1 MADQT
6 ATTRETPAS
15 AEKSPVAR
23 GRDDQPMFWAPSLD
37 FLRYAGWSIVVAAA
51 GTLLTILLT
60 IPEQPWRAAGP
71 GVLMLVA
78 VSALRLMSTGRVRAS
93 LAVLV
98 WGTWLTVVGISTF
111 FGGLR
116 GLLVIVY
123 PLLILTGG
131 WLLGTATAVLL
142 GLLTVAAI
150 FGFLIADWWGLLPH
164 PPTPI
169 LMYAVVQV
177 AGIVVA
183 LLLITHL
190 IRSYRS
196 RIDEVDRLSVDL
208 AQRTADLQA
217 READLNRAQAVAHV
231 GSGVLDLATGKI
243 QLSAES
249 CRIFGLP
256 EGTTGSMDAFV
267 ALVHPED
274 RGALQ
279 QASEA
284 ALQGEPFDK
293 ELRIVIGNTIRWIAQ
308 RAEVEFDQ
316 GGRAVRSLG
325 TTQDITE
332 RKELEATL
340 REQREFFRLISESIG
355 EHIAVLD
362 LEGRRVYNS
371 PSYRQFFGDT
381 RDLRGTD
388 SFGDV
393 HPDDRERVQR
403 VFRETAETGVGQD
416 IEYRLVR
423 QDGSVRYMSSAGKV
437 IKDKQGQAVRIVV
450 VSHDI
455 SDRKQ
460 AEQWERIAA
469 TTFESQQGMFITDAK
484 GVILRVNQAFTEITG
499 YSAEEC
505 VGRTPKLL
513 SSGRHDAAFYQAM
526 HESLA
531 RTGTWQGE
539 IWNRRKNDEVFP
551 EWLTISAVRD
561 SEGCVT
567 HYVSTLM
574 DITLRKAAQEEIRHL
589 AFYDPLTGLPNRR
602 LLHDRLRVA
611 MAASA
616 RRDRQGALL
625 FIDLDNFKTLNDTL
639 GHAMGDLLLQQ
650 VAKRLSGCVRD
661 RDTVAR
667 LGGDEFVVMLEDLG
681 TQSQE
686 AAKQSRIVGEK
697 ILGVLNRPYDLA
709 GSEYH
714 NTPSV
719 GITLFGGQ
727 QEDIEE
733 LMKRAD
739 LAMYE
744 AKATGRNTFRFFDPQ
759 MQAVVTARVA
769 LERDLR
775 EALQKQEFFLCYQPQ
790 VDSAGRIVGAEALL
804 RWQHRQRG
812 FVSPA
817 EFIPL
822 AEETGLILPLGLW
835 VLETAS
841 AQAAVWAAEAGREDF
856 TVSVNVSARQLL
868 QPNFV
873 EQVLG
878 VLGNTGTNPHNLKLE
893 LTESMLL
900 DKNQEIIAKMTALKE
915 RGVGFSLDDFG
926 TGYSSLSYLKRLPL
940 DQLKIDQSFVR
951 DLLTDPNDEAI
962 ARTIVALA
970 SSLGLSVIAEG
981 VESVEQRDVLAAQ
994 GCHTY
999 QGYLF
1004 SRPLPLADFNLF
1016 LQRH

>member
-316 GGRAVRSLG
+316 GGRAVRSVG

-381 RDLRGTD
+381 RDLRGTIRLAMCTPMTANGC
-388 SFGDV
+388 SGYSGDGRNRRW
-393 HPDDRERVQR
+393 P
-403 VFRETAETGVGQD
+403 G
-416 IEYRLVR
+416 IEYRLLR

-437 IKDKQGQAVRIVV
+437 IKDKAGSGGPHRRRVARHHRPQAGGTVGAHCRDYFRVAAGHVHYRRQGGHSARQPGVHRD
-450 VSHDI
+450 H
-455 SDRKQ
+455 RLQ
-460 AEQWERIAA
+460 RRRMRRTHAETAQFGSPR
-469 TTFESQQGMFITDAK
+469 
-484 GVILRVNQAFTEITG
+484 
-499 YSAEEC
+499 
-505 VGRTPKLL
+505 
-513 SSGRHDAAFYQAM
+513 RHAFYQAM
-526 HESLA
+526 RESLERTGPGRARSGTAA
-531 RTGTWQGE
+531 RT
-539 IWNRRKNDEVFP
+539 
-551 EWLTISAVRD
+551 
-561 SEGCVT
+561 
-567 HYVSTLM
+567 
-574 DITLRKAAQEEIRHL
+574 
-589 AFYDPLTGLPNRR
+589 
-602 LLHDRLRVA
+602 
-611 MAASA
+611 A
-616 RRDRQGALL
+616 RSSR
-625 FIDLDNFKTLNDTL
+625 
-639 GHAMGDLLLQQ
+639 
-650 VAKRLSGCVRD
+650 SG
-661 RDTVAR
+661 
-667 LGGDEFVVMLEDLG
+667 
-681 TQSQE
+681 
-686 AAKQSRIVGEK
+686 
-697 ILGVLNRPYDLA
+697 
-709 GSEYH
+709 
-714 NTPSV
+714 
-719 GITLFGGQ
+719 
-727 QEDIEE
+727 
-733 LMKRAD
+733 
-739 LAMYE
+739 
-744 AKATGRNTFRFFDPQ
+744 
-759 MQAVVTARVA
+759 
-769 LERDLR
+769 
-775 EALQKQEFFLCYQPQ
+775 
-790 VDSAGRIVGAEALL
+790 
-804 RWQHRQRG
+804 
-812 FVSPA
+812 
-817 EFIPL
+817 
-822 AEETGLILPLGLW
+822 
-835 VLETAS
+835 
-841 AQAAVWAAEAGREDF
+841 
-856 TVSVNVSARQLL
+856 
-868 QPNFV
+868 
-873 EQVLG
+873 
-878 VLGNTGTNPHNLKLE
+878 
-893 LTESMLL
+893 
-900 DKNQEIIAKMTALKE
+900 
-915 RGVGFSLDDFG
+915 
-926 TGYSSLSYLKRLPL
+926 
-940 DQLKIDQSFVR
+940 
-951 DLLTDPNDEAI
+951 
-962 ARTIVALA
+962 
-970 SSLGLSVIAEG
+970 
-981 VESVEQRDVLAAQ
+981 
-994 GCHTY
+994 
-999 QGYLF
+999 
-1004 SRPLPLADFNLF
+1004 
-1016 LQRH
+1016 

>member
-1 MADQT
+1 
-6 ATTRETPAS
+6 
-15 AEKSPVAR
+15 
-23 GRDDQPMFWAPSLD
+23 MFWAPSLA

-169 LMYAVVQV
+169 LMYAVVQI

-284 ALQGEPFDK
+284 ALKGEPFDK

-381 RDLRGTD
+381 RDLRGSD

-469 TTFESQQGMFITDAK
+469 TTFEAQQGMFITDAK
-484 GVILRVNQAFTEITG
+484 R
-499 YSAEEC
+499 
-505 VGRTPKLL
+505 
-513 SSGRHDAAFYQAM
+513 
-526 HESLA
+526 
-531 RTGTWQGE
+531 
-539 IWNRRKNDEVFP
+539 
-551 EWLTISAVRD
+551 
-561 SEGCVT
+561 
-567 HYVSTLM
+567 
-574 DITLRKAAQEEIRHL
+574 
-589 AFYDPLTGLPNRR
+589 
-602 LLHDRLRVA
+602 
-611 MAASA
+611 
-616 RRDRQGALL
+616 
-625 FIDLDNFKTLNDTL
+625 
-639 GHAMGDLLLQQ
+639 GH
-650 VAKRLSGCVRD
+650 
-661 RDTVAR
+661 
-667 LGGDEFVVMLEDLG
+667 
-681 TQSQE
+681 
-686 AAKQSRIVGEK
+686 
-697 ILGVLNRPYDLA
+697 
-709 GSEYH
+709 
-714 NTPSV
+714 
-719 GITLFGGQ
+719 
-727 QEDIEE
+727 
-733 LMKRAD
+733 
-739 LAMYE
+739 
-744 AKATGRNTFRFFDPQ
+744 
-759 MQAVVTARVA
+759 
-769 LERDLR
+769 
-775 EALQKQEFFLCYQPQ
+775 
-790 VDSAGRIVGAEALL
+790 
-804 RWQHRQRG
+804 
-812 FVSPA
+812 
-817 EFIPL
+817 
-822 AEETGLILPLGLW
+822 
-835 VLETAS
+835 
-841 AQAAVWAAEAGREDF
+841 
-856 TVSVNVSARQLL
+856 SARQPGIHRDHRL
-868 QPNFV
+868 Q
-873 EQVLG
+873 
-878 VLGNTGTNPHNLKLE
+878 
-893 LTESMLL
+893 
-900 DKNQEIIAKMTALKE
+900 
-915 RGVGFSLDDFG
+915 RGGM
-926 TGYSSLSYLKRLPL
+926 R
-940 DQLKIDQSFVR
+940 
-951 DLLTDPNDEAI
+951 
-962 ARTIVALA
+962 RTH
-970 SSLGLSVIAEG
+970 AE
-981 VESVEQRDVLAAQ
+981 AAQ
-994 GCHTY
+994 LGSPRRC
-999 QGYLF
+999 
-1004 SRPLPLADFNLF
+1004 F
-1016 LQRH
+1016 LSGDA